1 MSQDSLPSPRGGSNI
16 LLAFSNGPVTNTTL
30 IAKSYTLEQLAQR
43 LSAPKIGDKNGS
55 YYIRGGELSEPRRAD
70 ETLLSGSLIV
80 LDGDSRICPVTGE
93 VLPGAPP
100 LDEVCAALD
109 DIGLRYIAHTSH
121 SHRPDEGVN
130 KYRIL
135 LPAAL
140 PDAAAL
146 DAGVGFVI
154 DQLHQRGAMLCDVA
168 ENRRW
173 SQAWFLPR
181 VCDQISAENF
191 SFVSRLDEM
200 PFPMVAALDHARDR
214 KAEQAAIQ
222 AARLPPMPRAS
233 IGPGDSVIEEFNAEH
248 GQGWVQQ
255 QLTAAGYRFAYRHG
269 DQERYIRPGSETGV
283 PGVVLFQG
291 ARGDWCTYSHHG
303 SDDPLSEKLSDPFA
317 LYTIFQHGGDR
328 QAAARHLG
336 RERTSSVIQQAQR
349 VSDGNRV
356 ELAVAEP
363 PAEPDQPQAR
373 IHVEMASELKAA
385 KTRWLIDGLLPS
397 GGYCA
402 LYGQPG
408 SYKSF
413 VALYMAGM
421 IAAGAEAFGR
431 KTQPGSVIY
440 VAGEGGA
447 GLKRRW
453 DALRL
458 HHGLDADLPLG
469 FVRSQ
474 LNLRSDASDM
484 AALVE
489 AINSRSLTP
498 SLIVIDTLA
507 RAFAGG
513 DENSAS
519 DMGGFIS
526 ITNGLRGAYG
536 EDTTIL
542 IVHHSGKAEAAGMR
556 GSSALLGAVDTE
568 LQVTK
573 TGSKEDRTGEI
584 TVTKQKDGEDDLVLP
599 YRLHSVRVDPIDPTE
614 TSLALEPI
622 EDADR
627 PQQAE
632 ARRMRPGGDDMAL
645 DALSHAVLDYGQRSS
660 AGQPIGVTVV
670 SLERWRTEFYARRP
684 ASSEDAR
691 LARSAARMAFTRSTE
706 RLIAAGEVGYREGM
720 CWRITGAQA
729 VHEADEF

>member
-1 MSQDSLPSPRGGSNI
+1 MRQESISLAQGAGKI
-16 LLAFSNGPVTNTTL
+16 LIAFSHGPVTNTAL
-30 IAKSYTLEQLAQR
+30 VAKAYSLEQLAQR
-43 LSAPKIGDKNGS
+43 LSAPKVGDKDGS

-80 LDGDSRICPVTGE
+80 LDGDSRICPVAGE

-181 VCDQISAENF
+181 VCDQISAESF

-200 PFPMVAALDHARDR
+200 PFPMAAALDHARER
-214 KAEQAAIQ
+214 QAEQAAIR

-248 GQGWVQQ
+248 GQGWVQH

-269 DQERYIRPGSETGV
+269 DQERYIRPGSETGI

-303 SDDPLSEKLSDPFA
+303 SDDPLSEKMCDPFEI
-317 LYTIFQHGGDR
+317 YTIFQHGGDTH
-328 QAAARHLG
+328 AAVRHLG
-336 RERTSSVIQQAQR
+336 RERTSSVIQQAQQ
-349 VSDGNRV
+349 VSQSNQQPDPLV
-356 ELAVAEP
+356 EP
-363 PAEPDQPQAR
+363 QPDQPQAR
-373 IHVEMASELKAA
+373 IRVEMAGELQTASV
-385 KTRWLIDGLLPS
+385 RWLIDGLLPA

-402 LYGQPG
+402 LYGRPG

-413 VALYMAGM
+413 GALYLAGM
-421 IAAGAEAFGR
+421 IAAGRDAFGR
-431 KTQPGSVIY
+431 STAQGSVIY
-440 VAGEGGA
+440 IAGEGGA

-453 DALRL
+453 DALRI
-458 HHGLDADLPLG
+458 HHDLPDDLPLG
-469 FVRSQ
+469 FVRAQ
-474 LNLRSDASDM
+474 LDLRSGVSDM
-484 AALVE
+484 ADLVE
-489 AINSRSLTP
+489 AINTRSLTP

-507 RAFAGG
+507 RAFGGG
-513 DENSAS
+513 DENSAE
-519 DMGGFIS
+519 DMSAFINV
-526 ITNGLRGAYG
+526 TNSLRSAYD
-536 EDTTIL
+536 EHTTIL
-542 IVHHSGKAEAAGMR
+542 IVHHSGKADAAGMR

-568 LQVTK
+568 FQMRK
-573 TGSKEDRTGEI
+573 INGSEARLGSI
-584 TVTKQKDGEDDLVLP
+584 QITKQKDGEDQHELGYSLIKVL
-599 YRLHSVRVDPIDPTE
+599 VDPLDPTE
-614 TSLALEPI
+614 TSLAIEPSPDG
-622 EDADR
+622 ER
-627 PQQAE
+627 PSQSLRP
-632 ARRMRPGGDDMAL
+632 RRRPGDDLAL
-645 DALSHAVLDYGQRSS
+645 AALTQALADHGWRSTNPMLPLN
-660 AGQPIGVTVV
+660 AIVVTDHH
-670 SLERWRTEFYARRP
+670 WRSEYYARRP
-684 ASSEDAR
+684 TSSEDVSKSREAAKR
-691 LARSAARMAFTRSTE
+691 AFGRSRD
-706 RLIAAGEVGYREGM
+706 RLIELGEVGHREDMHWLISGEPD
-720 CWRITGAQA
+720 
-729 VHEADEF
+729 HSPDDF